1 MKIIFILMAVVLS
14 LIAGVTFAGGNHAHK
29 HGHAH
34 GENDSSAIVG
44 KPGNPENVSRTIEL
58 QMTFKHF
65 KPSRINVKKGET
77 IKFVLKNVS
86 EKKHEIMIGTM
97 EELKE
102 HAKAMRKNPDWVH
115 VDPNQVAVEA
125 GNTREL
131 IWQFTEAGTIP
142 FACPRHGH
150 FRSMRGEIKVTEKGN
165 MASIGQ

>member
-1 MKIIFILMAVVLS
+1 MKILYIILAIALS
-14 LIAGVTFAGGNHAHK
+14 LLTSITFAGGNHAHK

-34 GENDSSAIVG
+34 SGSDSSTIVG

-65 KPSRINVKKGET
+65 KPSKLHVKKGET
-77 IKFVLKNVS
+77 VKFVLKNVS

-102 HAKAMRKNPDWVH
+102 HTKAMRKNPDWVH
-115 VDPNQVAVEA
+115 VDPNQVAVDA
-125 GNTREL
+125 GKTREL
-131 IWQFTEAGTIP
+131 IWQFTHAGTVP

-150 FRSMRGEIKVTEKGN
+150 FKSMRGEITVAEK
-165 MASIGQ
+165 